1 MPNMMDYLTWRG
13 DLSLQA
19 APWCLVDSLILASLS
34 YNPFGQT
41 IAGPE
46 GMTLRDCAPLLGLE
60 KMTGSLYFQ
69 QWRALLLTMAETERF
84 GSMRLHNGVD
94 LVDPARGMQFAA
106 LTAELSDGSCLIAF
120 RGTDSTLV
128 GWREDFNMS
137 FESPV
142 PAQTEATAYLT
153 ACAAQTSRPLR
164 VVGHSKGGNLAA
176 YAAAHAPA
184 EVQQRLLCVCSFDG
198 PGLDDATMSSEGYA
212 RIRPVLSSVLPQ
224 SSVVGLLMN
233 YHTDYHVVKS
243 TAVSLFQHDAFTWQL
258 QGPRFVELQQVDA
271 GSRIMDETVHDWLA
285 QATPAQRKT
294 FVDAMFEILSS
305 AHVDTIQEMRSEK
318 FRSALAMLQATWD
331 MDPEMR
337 RMFNHLLGEFFRLG
351 AGNVWETLTAHV
363 PLLHPAEKP
372 GHAAEG

>member
-41 IAGPE
+41 IASPE

-60 KMTGSLYFQ
+60 KMTGNLYFQ

-142 PAQTEATAYLT
+142 PAQTEATA
-153 ACAAQTSRPLR
+153 
-164 VVGHSKGGNLAA
+164 
-176 YAAAHAPA
+176 
-184 EVQQRLLCVCSFDG
+184 
-198 PGLDDATMSSEGYA
+198 
-212 RIRPVLSSVLPQ
+212 
-224 SSVVGLLMN
+224 
-233 YHTDYHVVKS
+233 
-243 TAVSLFQHDAFTWQL
+243 
-258 QGPRFVELQQVDA
+258 
-271 GSRIMDETVHDWLA
+271 
-285 QATPAQRKT
+285 
-294 FVDAMFEILSS
+294 
-305 AHVDTIQEMRSEK
+305 
-318 FRSALAMLQATWD
+318 
-331 MDPEMR
+331 
-337 RMFNHLLGEFFRLG
+337 
-351 AGNVWETLTAHV
+351 
-363 PLLHPAEKP
+363 
-372 GHAAEG
+372 